1 MTQEGELRGYL
12 VKDPETK
19 DRRRGR
25 ALVSLSLTMNSLNLS
40 LLWCKMGIIRTESTP
55 ERY

>member
-1 MTQEGELRGYL
+1 MTWEGALRGYL
-12 VKDPETK
+12 VKVPEAK
-19 DRRRGR
+19 DGRRGR
-25 ALVSLSLTMNSLNLS
+25 ALVSLSLTLNSLNLS